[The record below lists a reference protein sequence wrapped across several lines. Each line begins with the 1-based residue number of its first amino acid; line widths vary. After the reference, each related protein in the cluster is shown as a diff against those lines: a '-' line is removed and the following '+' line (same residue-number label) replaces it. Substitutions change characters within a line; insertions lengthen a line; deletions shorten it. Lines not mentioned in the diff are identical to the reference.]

1 MTPRPRK
8 KGSKDLPQNLYAKK
22 KGIRTYF
29 EYKRPDTGKFTG
41 FGTDKVKAVDAA
53 NQLNQML
60 GTETNLVHIAVKT
73 DHLLKDYLVNFRDVT
88 LKAKRINGYPLSKHT
103 LARYKQYIKNIT
115 EELGHVDVTELN
127 QRQLADFLSQ
137 QTSAETYNKYR
148 AMLIMV
154 YKQLVSDGI
163 VNSNL
168 AENILKKDKDKVL
181 RERLKISEYSAIY
194 AQATPAIRNAMELS
208 LNALQRRTDIQAWRF
223 DSKKEDGYFYLVQS
237 KTRKHGKAAYL
248 RIPADLPVAHSES
261 GAKTLAD
268 IISHCRDALACPYV
282 IHEKRLRR
290 MKSQEK
296 DHMMQLS
303 VKQLSDGFAKARN
316 ATGLFDEVDHP
327 PTFHEL
333 LSLGE
338 FLRTEQGWTIKQIQT
353 LRGHTS
359 EKMTRHYLEGQE
371 WTTVEV
377 AKGQEELAK

>member
-22 KGIRTYF
+22 KGGTTYF

-41 FGTDKVKAVDAA
+41 FGTNKKKAMDAA

-60 GTETNLVHIAVKT
+60 NVETNLVHIAVKT
-73 DHLLKDYLVNFRDVT
+73 DHLLKEFLLNFRDVT
-88 LKAKRINGYPLSKHT
+88 LKAKRINGHPLSKHT
-103 LARYKQYIKNIT
+103 LARYTQYIKNIT
-115 EELGHVDVTELN
+115 VELGHIDITELN
-127 QRQLADFLSQ
+127 QSQIADFLNAQS
-137 QTSAETYNKYR
+137 SAETHNKYR
-148 AMLIMV
+148 AMFIML
-154 YKQLVSDGI
+154 YKQIVSDGI
-163 VNSNL
+163 VSDNI
-168 AENILKKDKDKVL
+168 AEKILKKDKDKVL
-181 RERLKISEYSAIY
+181 RERLKLSQYSAIY
-194 AQATPAIRNAMELS
+194 AQATPAIQNAMELS

-223 DSKKEDGYFYLVQS
+223 DAKKEDGFYYIVQS

-248 RIPADLPVAHSES
+248 RIPADLPVVHSES
-261 GAKTLAD
+261 NAKTLGD
-268 IISHCRDALACPYV
+268 IISHCRDNLACPYV
-282 IHEKRLRR
+282 IHEKRKRR

-303 VKQLSDGFAKARN
+303 VKQISDGFAKART
-316 ATGLFDEVDHP
+316 ASGLFDEVDHP

-338 FLRTEQGWTIKQIQT
+338 HLRKEQGWTIKQIQT

-377 AKGQEELAK
+377 G